1 MKALVV
7 ATILLMGV
15 GANAQ
20 TIEEN
25 IRGTGVT
32 LAITL
37 CDAPVGVNDQR
48 INTCAYE
55 GASQA
60 SKYLLREGVEK
71 IKTLTSCKIWSDL
84 AGLNR
89 KAMEADSI
97 FGVTAS
103 GISGMQRLVDGA
115 CAKSK
120 AQVAVNEDKGHALG
134 ALMAEVLL
142 SPMGPTI
149 SLILTSNRI
158 AHEVSPDR
166 LRRQLDDWV
175 TKPGDAFK
183 NSDIGRSDVGK
194 VISGIFGF

>member
-1 MKALVV
+1 MKAL
-7 ATILLMGV
+7 AAIAILLMGA

-25 IRGTGVT
+25 IRATGVT

-37 CDAPVGVNDQR
+37 CDAPVAGTDRR
-48 INTCAYE
+48 IKACADE

-71 IKTLTSCKIWSDL
+71 IKTLTSCQIWSDL
-84 AGLNR
+84 ARLNR
-89 KAMEADSI
+89 KAMESDSI

-103 GISGMQRLVDGA
+103 GVSGIQRLVDEA
-115 CAKSK
+115 CAKPK
-120 AQVAVNEDKGHALG
+120 AQVSVNEDKGQALG

-142 SPMGPTI
+142 SPMGPNI
-149 SLILTSNRI
+149 SLILKSSHI
-158 AHEVSPDR
+158 VHEASPDR
-166 LRRQLDDWV
+166 LRQQLDDWV
-175 TKPGDAFK
+175 TKPADAFK